1 MTLEWI
7 LWLTS
12 ILPQPHADSLCLT
25 TTVYLEARSQ
35 PFEGQV
41 AVAEVALNRL
51 DSGRYGDSLCGL
63 LLQPRQFA
71 MTLVPQ
77 SYKLSNAKAWR
88 RAWDAAKQAIAEHQS
103 PIDQGERQRLS
114 LGATHFV
121 ALGIANPTWAQGK
134 PLTTIGDHSFYRVR

>member
-7 LWLTS
+7 LWLAS
-12 ILPQPHADSLCLT
+12 ILPQPHADRLCLT

-35 PFEGQV
+35 PFDGQV

-51 DSGRYGDSLCGL
+51 DSGRYGDNLCGL

-77 SYKLSNAKAWR
+77 DYALKNPRAWRKAWR
-88 RAWDAAKQAIAEHQS
+88 AALRAVAEHRS
-103 PIDQGERQRLS
+103 PPDQRTRLA

-121 ALGIANPTWAQGK
+121 ALGVASPDWARGQ

>member
-25 TTVYLEARSQ
+25 TTVYLEARNQ

-51 DSGRYGDSLCGL
+51 DSGRYGDNLCGL

-77 SYKLSNAKAWR
+77 SYKLTNAEAWR
-88 RAWDAAKQAIAEHQS
+88 RAWDAAERAIAEHQA
-103 PIDQGERQRLS
+103 PPGTNKRLS
-114 LGATHFV
+114 QGATHFV
-121 ALGIANPTWAQGK
+121 AYAIASPTWAHGK
-134 PLTTIGDHSFYRVR
+134 PLATIGDHSFYRVR

>member
-7 LWLTS
+7 LWLAS
-12 ILPQPHADSLCLT
+12 ILPQPHADRLCLT

-51 DSGRYGDSLCGL
+51 DSGRWGDNLCGL

-77 SYKLSNAKAWR
+77 DTELRNPKAWR
-88 RAWDAAKQAIAEHQS
+88 KAWRAALQAVAEHRS
-103 PIDQGERQRLS
+103 PPELRQRLS

-121 ALGIANPTWAQGK
+121 AYAVANPDWARGQ
-134 PLTTIGDHSFYRVR
+134 PLTTIGDHRFYRVR

>member
-77 SYKLSNAKAWR
+77 SYALTNVRAWQRAWR
-88 RAWDAAKQAIAEHQS
+88 AAEQAVAEHQS
-103 PIDQGERQRLS
+103 PTGPSRRLS

-121 ALGIANPTWAQGK
+121 AYAIASPTWAQGK